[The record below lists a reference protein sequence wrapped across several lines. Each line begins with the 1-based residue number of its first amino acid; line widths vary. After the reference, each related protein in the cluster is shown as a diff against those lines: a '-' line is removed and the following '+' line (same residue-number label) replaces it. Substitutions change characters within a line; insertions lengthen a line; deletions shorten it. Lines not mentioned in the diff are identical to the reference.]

1 MASNFT
7 ELHTLPVLRAT
18 LVSLMA
24 ANIIT
29 RLLECMVT

>member
-7 ELHTLPVLRAT
+7 ELHSSRSSCT

-24 ANIIT
+24 ADIIT
-29 RLLECMVT
+29 RLLECIVT